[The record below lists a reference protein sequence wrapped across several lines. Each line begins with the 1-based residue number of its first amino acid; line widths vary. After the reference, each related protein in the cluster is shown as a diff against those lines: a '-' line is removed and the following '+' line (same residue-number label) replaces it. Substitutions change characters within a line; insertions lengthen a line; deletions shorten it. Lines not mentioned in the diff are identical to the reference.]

1 MFDFSNQVVV
11 ITGALG
17 NLGTATARNFAA
29 AGAML
34 GLLDLRSDDLK
45 TTLGEYVSSSNH
57 KLFAPVDMTDAQ
69 SVETAIG
76 GVIEAFGRL
85 DVLFNAAGGYRAGNP
100 LHETEL
106 EQWDFMLGLNARSAF
121 LASRAAI
128 PQMLRQGSG
137 KIINVGARPGLKG
150 SPNAAAYSASKSAVI
165 RITESMAAELR
176 GKGINVNCVLPG
188 TMDTPQNRKAM
199 PDAKHERWVPL
210 QAVADVVQFLAS
222 DAARAIHG
230 ASVPVFGLT

>member
-17 NLGTATARNFAA
+17 NLGISTARSFAA
-29 AGAML
+29 SGATL
-34 GLLDLRSDDLK
+34 GLLDIKSEDLK
-45 TTLGEYVSSSNH
+45 TTLGEYASSSNH

-69 SVETAIG
+69 SVEKAIV

-85 DVLFNAAGGYRAGNP
+85 DVLFNAAGGYRAGTP

-137 KIINVGARPGLKG
+137 KIINVGARPGLQG
-150 SPNAAAYSASKSAVI
+150 SANAAAYSASKSAVI

-199 PDAKHERWVPL
+199 PDAKHEHWVPL
-210 QAVADVVQFLAS
+210 QAVADVIQFLAS

-230 ASVPVFGLT
+230 ASIPVFGLT

>member
-17 NLGTATARNFAA
+17 NLGISTARSFAA
-29 AGAML
+29 SGATL
-34 GLLDLRSDDLK
+34 GLLDIKSEELK
-45 TTLGEYVSSSNH
+45 TTLGEYASSSNH

-69 SVETAIG
+69 SVEKAIV

-85 DVLFNAAGGYRAGNP
+85 DVLFNAAGGYRAGTP

-137 KIINVGARPGLKG
+137 KIINVGARPGLQG
-150 SPNAAAYSASKSAVI
+150 SANAAAYSASKSAVI

-199 PDAKHERWVPL
+199 PDAKHEHWVPL
-210 QAVADVVQFLAS
+210 QAVADVIQFLAS

-230 ASVPVFGLT
+230 ASIPVFGLT